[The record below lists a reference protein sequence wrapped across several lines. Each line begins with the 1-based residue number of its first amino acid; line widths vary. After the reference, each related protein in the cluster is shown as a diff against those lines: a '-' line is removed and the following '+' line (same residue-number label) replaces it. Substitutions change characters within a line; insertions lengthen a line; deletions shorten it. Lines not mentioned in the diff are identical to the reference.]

1 MFVYIGLQSPI
12 FILLK
17 RKPYLY
23 FPKWTGEGYPN
34 ECANDNP
41 PYLYWQ
47 TLLTYLNVI
56 FHSIA
61 QCLAFWLIKLEIAVR
76 FQRGT
81 VFFLFLFF

>member
-1 MFVYIGLQSPI
+1 MKNVCIHRTTISHLYIAQKKTIPV
-12 FILLK
+12 
-17 RKPYLY
+17 LY

-61 QCLAFWLIKLEIAVR
+61 QCLGFWLIKLEIAGR
-76 FQRGT
+76 F
-81 VFFLFLFF
+81 